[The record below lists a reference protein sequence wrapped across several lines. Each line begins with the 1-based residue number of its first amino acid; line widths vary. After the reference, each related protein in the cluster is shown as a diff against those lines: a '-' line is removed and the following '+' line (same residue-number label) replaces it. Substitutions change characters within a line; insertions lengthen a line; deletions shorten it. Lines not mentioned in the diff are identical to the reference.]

1 MSGGQHIGASASVLP
16 MNIQGWFPLGLT
28 DLICLLSMGLWTL
41 FSSTKIKNISSSAL
55 SLFYSP
61 TLTCVHVVVIQLLSH
76 VWLFVTPCTAA
87 CQASQ
92 STISRVWSNS
102 CVCDATQPSHPLSS
116 LLFLPLIFPR
126 VEVFLMNWLY
136 TSCGQSIG
144 ASASASVLPMNIQGW
159 FSFGLTGLIS
169 LQSKGLSGVFSSTTI
184 QKHQLITQPS
194 LWSNYHKHTWLLEKP
209 WKWKWSRS
217 VVSDSMTPCL
227 SWDFPGKSTG
237 VGCHFL
243 SFDYMDLVGKVMS
256 LLFNTLSR
264 FIMAFLPRS
273 KHLNFMAAVTIC
285 RDFGAQENKICHCF
299 HFFPFY
305 LPWSDETDVMV
316 IIHFIDKGKWLKEL
330 LQLLFSFWNFFFVPA
345 LFQILY
351 YNPFLGCTLQ
361 PVFF

>member
-1 MSGGQHIGASASVLP
+1 MPSFFVLH
-16 MNIQGWFPLGLT
+16 
-28 DLICLLSMGLWTL
+28 CLPE
-41 FSSTKIKNISSSAL
+41 FAQIH
-55 SLFYSP
+55 
-61 TLTCVHVVVIQLLSH
+61 VHWV
-76 VWLFVTPCTAA
+76 
-87 CQASQ
+87 
-92 STISRVWSNS
+92 R
-102 CVCDATQPSHPLSS
+102 DAIQPSHPLSPPHPLSPLHPPALNLSQHQGLFQWTGS
-116 LLFLPLIFPR
+116 LHQVDKVLELQLQRPSFQWFPL
-126 VEVFLMNWLY
+126 V
-136 TSCGQSIG
+136 
-144 ASASASVLPMNIQGW
+144 
-159 FSFGLTGLIS
+159 LTGLIS